1 MVRNVAFALALMLGT
16 AASMEPAAAQVQVQ
30 SLDALDLFSTGSADT
45 GLPTDLWKGSSAP
58 LVRDILPSLGTRPLS
73 PAAAALAR
81 RLLATAAT
89 APDGAG
95 NDADLAG
102 ARVKALLALGDI
114 GHVDDIL
121 ARTPNLTTSAALS
134 QTAAEAAL
142 IDSNDDK
149 ACAISDSMTTD
160 RAAAYWV
167 RLRAFCQAR
176 AGDMDAAQLTFT
188 IANQQRDVVYARLM
202 GAVMG
207 AGEPG
212 AASLRGG
219 LDYALSRKLNLPLD
233 AALPAASPAL
243 KARLTPP
250 APPPPPIVGDFTA
263 AEAANLAFLRRAKG
277 LAEFTAAAQ
286 DAAPGIASQARAR
299 AVLQDPVLFARA
311 ALAAGDVD
319 AARAIRGAMTG
330 DAIPGAG
337 PTDLALLDALIA
349 AQAGR
354 PDAQTLDRLIERGR
368 LEGPKSAA
376 QPAALILAAL
386 VSGSGGGGMGP
397 EARAEFAD
405 FAVARGVALP
415 SRLAA
420 LDAAAEAG
428 RKGETGLLALSVADV
443 GAAGPAPADRARI
456 VQALRRAGLEA
467 DARAFAAE
475 GLLLLQIK

>member
-1 MVRNVAFALALMLGT
+1 MVRNVAFALTLMLGA
-16 AASMEPAAAQVQVQ
+16 AASMGPAAAQVEVQ

-58 LVRDILPSLGTRPLS
+58 LVRDILPSLGTRALS
-73 PAAAALAR
+73 PAAAALAK

-95 NDADLAG
+95 NDAELAG

-149 ACAISDSMTTD
+149 ACAIGDSMTTD
-160 RAAAYWV
+160 RGAAYWV

-188 IANQQRDVVYARLM
+188 IANQQRDAVYARLM

-212 AASLRGG
+212 AASLRNG

-277 LAEFTAAAQ
+277 LAEFTAAAR

-311 ALAAGDVD
+311 ALAAGDVE
-319 AARAIRGAMTG
+319 AARAIRGGMTG

-349 AQAGR
+349 AQAGQ

-368 LEGPKSAA
+368 LEGAKSPA

-386 VSGSGGGGMGP
+386 GGGMGA

-428 RKGETGLLALSVADV
+428 RKGETGLLALSIADV
-443 GAAGPAPADRARI
+443 GPTGPAPADRARI
-456 VQALRRAGLEA
+456 VQALRRAGLDA

-475 GLLLLQIK
+475 GLLLLQIR

>member
-1 MVRNVAFALALMLGT
+1 MVRNVAFALALTT
-16 AASMEPAAAQVQVQ
+16 ASLTAMAAAAQVQVQ
-30 SLDALDLFSTGSADT
+30 SLGALDLFSTGAADT

-58 LVRDILPSLGTRPLS
+58 LVRDILPGLGSRPLS
-73 PAAAALAR
+73 PAATALAK

-95 NDADLAG
+95 NDAELAG

-160 RAAAYWV
+160 RGAAYWV

-207 AGEPG
+207 AGAPG
-212 AASLRGG
+212 AASLRNG

-233 AALPAASPAL
+233 AALPTASPAL
-243 KARLTPP
+243 VARLTPP

-263 AEAANLAFLRRAKG
+263 AEAANFAFLRRAKG
-277 LAEFTAAAQ
+277 LAEFSAAAR

-319 AARAIRGAMTG
+319 SARSIRGGMTG

-349 AQAGR
+349 VQAGR
-354 PDAQTLDRLIERGR
+354 PDAQTLDRLVERGR
-368 LEGPKSAA
+368 LEGAKSPA
-376 QPAALILAAL
+376 QPAALIFAAL
-386 VSGSGGGGMGP
+386 GGGMGP

-405 FAVARGVALP
+405 FAIVRGVALP

-428 RKGETGLLALSVADV
+428 LKGETSLLALSVADV
-443 GAAGPAPADRARI
+443 GAAGPSPADRARI